1 MAYIF
6 IILVLLGLFGLCWVG
21 LVTSE
26 RSGARAR
33 AETPPAKGDASGRA
47 PRPSALPTSA
57 D

>member
-47 PRPSALPTSA
+47 IRPSALPTSA